1 MCQLLQSRIHDP
13 GHTHFFHCR
22 CFAGLRWRSSK
33 VPGGCLH
40 WPARPT
46 CLAPSGPIHF
56 GRWAGAEACCSS
68 WGCSL
73 CRFHHGHNRRM
84 CGFGCQL
91 HPTHRASLWSHETR
105 LWPPLT
111 RSLFHRHPTFGSA
124 SCHRQWDRAIVAQL
138 MQPAP
143 GAESSRAHLQLLQSS
158 GAGAWLHA
166 PPSEALG
173 LHIVSPLFKVLVRM
187 RLRMALVVKD
197 LPCPLCDGI
206 ADRFWWTMLACV
218 RAVVIA
224 PRRHHRLR
232 SAGQGSGFEPRSGTG
247 WVAAAATRG
256 AWRSRGWLQPW
267 ARRPEAGRCVGAM
280 LGLARTP
287 PLIWPSPVVF
297 KQGHAA
303 VAAADGGRAAV
314 YEGRKNQRLQTLTTC
329 KDFFL

>member
-1 MCQLLQSRIHDP
+1 
-13 GHTHFFHCR
+13 
-22 CFAGLRWRSSK
+22 
-33 VPGGCLH
+33 
-40 WPARPT
+40 
-46 CLAPSGPIHF
+46 
-56 GRWAGAEACCSS
+56 
-68 WGCSL
+68 
-73 CRFHHGHNRRM
+73 
-84 CGFGCQL
+84 
-91 HPTHRASLWSHETR
+91 
-105 LWPPLT
+105 
-111 RSLFHRHPTFGSA
+111 
-124 SCHRQWDRAIVAQL
+124 

-206 ADRFWWTMLACV
+206 ADRFGDHARMCPCGGDRTK
-218 RAVVIA
+218 
-224 PRRHHRLR
+224 RHHRLR

-297 KQGHAA
+297 NKAMLRWLRPMVVGPLCMR
-303 VAAADGGRAAV
+303 GGKTNASRP
-314 YEGRKNQRLQTLTTC
+314 
-329 KDFFL
+329 